1 MVTLKK
7 ENERVVRENN
17 TLHFDVIKTKDEV
30 EARENKWR
38 AAIKALEN
46 ERSDLRFVVTQ
57 KDFRQQQLETE
68 VPIPSHSQ

>member
-1 MVTLKK
+1 MAPLKK

-17 TLHFDVIKTKDEV
+17 TLHLEIIKAKEEV

-46 ERSDLRFVVTQ
+46 ERADLRFVITQ

-68 VPIPSHSQ
+68 VGS